1 MITLTSDWIDDDY
14 YVAALKGRISSHCPD
29 VRITDI
35 SHRIKAWNIAQAAY
49 LVRNAF
55 LHFPEG
61 SIHIVAVDSEPA
73 PGKHLLAA
81 RLKGHFFL
89 CADNGFLGL
98 LGKVEPESVVALKV
112 PEGKHES
119 TFVSLDI
126 FAGAACSLAQGTSL
140 EDLGEEEK
148 EYEKQVPMRPVFQD
162 NVITGSILHI
172 DSYGNAH
179 TNISREFFENTGAG
193 RSFSIYVQSKYNVI
207 ERINSKYRESR
218 MGDLLAIFNSA
229 GLLEIAICNG
239 NAAELLHLSPKST
252 VRIDFN

>member
-14 YVAALKGRISSHCPD
+14 YVAALKGKIFSLCPEA
-29 VRITDI
+29 RITDI
-35 SHRIKAWNIAQAAY
+35 SHRVKAWNIAQAAY

-61 SIHIVAVDSEPA
+61 SIHIIAVDSEPD

-81 RLKGHFFL
+81 RLKGHYFL

-98 LGKVEPESVVALKV
+98 LGKEEPEPVIALNKQEEN
-112 PEGKHES
+112 PNS

-126 FAGAACSLAQGTSL
+126 FAEIACSLAQGTPL
-140 EDLGEEEK
+140 TDLGEEVK
-148 EYEKQVPMRPVFQD
+148 EYEKQVCMRPVFQD
-162 NVITGSILHI
+162 NVITGSILHT

-179 TNISREFFENTGAG
+179 TNISKEFFEKTGAG
-193 RSFSIYVQSKYNVI
+193 RSFRIFVQSKYNVI
-207 ERINSKYRESR
+207 ARISSSYKESR
-218 MGDLLAIFNSA
+218 LGDLLAIFNSA
-229 GLLEIAICNG
+229 GLMEIAICNG
-239 NAAELLHLSPKST
+239 NAAELLNLSAKST